1 VLPCPY
7 TTAAA
12 FYAVIGALQRS
23 HSAFSQFVLLIGER
37 LSYQKML
44 ARMVGRLARPVS
56 TLGLL
61 WSSQKPFSALH
72 PTLLPSRELSSM
84 SGVCFS
90 PFPRNELEIVG
101 FNLRQQLKRR
111 QQEVEKQTDGIISD
125 AKTVNGSEP
134 LTLQVR
140 SFFFFNFNL

>member
-1 VLPCPY
+1 
-7 TTAAA
+7 
-12 FYAVIGALQRS
+12 
-23 HSAFSQFVLLIGER
+23 
-37 LSYQKML
+37 
-44 ARMVGRLARPVS
+44 
-56 TLGLL
+56 
-61 WSSQKPFSALH
+61 
-72 PTLLPSRELSSM
+72 M